1 MMVDRSEGQS
11 TPAGKATAE
20 DPAGQGKLLRDT
32 SHAEKVFSFFK
43 EAVFASE
50 EAEALPAES
59 DCPQRK
65 STCTYVAQFIDFVLK
80 RAKY

>member
-1 MMVDRSEGQS
+1 MSIDWSGGQS
-11 TPAGKATAE
+11 TPAGKQRLKI
-20 DPAGQGKLLRDT
+20 PQ
-32 SHAEKVFSFFK
+32 

-65 STCTYVAQFIDFVLK
+65 SMLSLPRSLHQLRTREYKKVFSV
-80 RAKY
+80 